1 MGRKVIYEKYLEA
14 IYRTAVHQ
22 ESLKDISSVDPNSIL
37 KEFLCKK
44 IDLVISP
51 ANSELVDR
59 MASINSH
66 TIHPNQQNQPP
77 ILHKL
82 S

>member
-44 IDLVISP
+44 IDPVFTP
-51 ANSELVDR
+51 
-59 MASINSH
+59 
-66 TIHPNQQNQPP
+66 
-77 ILHKL
+77 
-82 S
+82 